1 MSETPRIPPDD
12 PLAAALREAFVE
24 ERVPSGLE
32 QRLSRSLRALSSP
45 LPAGRLLAGAVIA
58 SAAVLIV
65 ALVIGFARPHPSAL
79 ADVPLKELQAFI
91 DSGRAVDVATNDPAR
106 VRGWLAQRVSFSPPA
121 VASGDGEI
129 ELVGGRLC
137 MFSGRRVA
145 SYMYRVHGRLLSIY
159 IMSADGLSA
168 TGRHWVE
175 HGGRMLAFTK
185 EGRLSQASWTENGLI
200 YSVVGELPQD
210 GLLSALDQLQ
220 PSG

>member
-1 MSETPRIPPDD
+1 MSKMPPRPPDD
-12 PLAAALREAFVE
+12 PLAVAVRKAFVE
-24 ERVPSGLE
+24 ERVPTGLE
-32 QRLSRSLRALSSP
+32 QRLARSLRTLAPP
-45 LPAGRLLAGAVIA
+45 LRAAHLWGSAVV
-58 SAAVLIV
+58 AAAAILIV
-65 ALVIGFARPHPSAL
+65 VLVIGFAGPHPSAL

-91 DSGRAVDVATNDPAR
+91 DSGRGVDVATDDPAR
-106 VRGWLAQRVSFSPPA
+106 VRGWLAQRVSFSPPPL
-121 VASGDGEI
+121 VSGDREV

-168 TGRHWVE
+168 TGSHWVE
-175 HGGRMLAFTK
+175 HGGRTLALTQ

-200 YSVVGELPQD
+200 YSVVGELTQD
-210 GLLSALDQLQ
+210 GLLSALDQVQ